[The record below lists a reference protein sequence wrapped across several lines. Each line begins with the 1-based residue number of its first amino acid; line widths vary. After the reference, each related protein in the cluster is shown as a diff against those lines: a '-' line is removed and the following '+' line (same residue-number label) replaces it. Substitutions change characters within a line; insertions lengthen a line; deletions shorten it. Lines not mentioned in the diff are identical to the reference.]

1 MNYKTGVGY
10 NRFKHGSNQSQKY
23 ESDIQD
29 YADERNIDLLESFSD
44 VFQKSAVTDT
54 NITGLQDATQVVTS
68 NDQCVLITSTMRNI
82 EENLTSV
89 NYILKTKTPIL
100 DTEDPE
106 GDVVF
111 NRKLLERAEKMIIHR
126 REKHAQSIKR
136 GQERARRYN
145 RTSGNNN
152 IIKDAKLGSQAIS
165 ESASEFRQKIIP
177 ILREIRNQHGGVV
190 TYEDYRRGLEER
202 KIRTRTGN
210 IKWQRSTIRNILKGE
225 GR

>member
-1 MNYKTGVGY
+1 MNYRTGVGY
-10 NRFKHGSNQSQKY
+10 NRYKHGSNQSQKY

-68 NDQCVLITSTMRNI
+68 NDQCVLITATMRNI

-89 NYILKTKTPIL
+89 NYILKTKTPML

-126 REKHAQSIKR
+126 REKHAQSIRR
-136 GQERARRYN
+136 GQERARH
-145 RTSGNNN
+145 SGRKFGGNN
-152 IIKDAKLGSQAIS
+152 IIENRKQGSQAIS
-165 ESASEFRQKIIP
+165 ESASEFRRKIIP
-177 ILREIRNQHGGVV
+177 ILREIRNKHGGVV

-210 IKWQRSTIRNILKGE
+210 TKWQRSTIRNILKGE
-225 GR
+225 K

>member
-177 ILREIRNQHGGVV
+177 ILREIRNKHGGVV

>member
-10 NRFKHGSNQSQKY
+10 NRYKHGSNQSQKY

-68 NDQCVLITSTMRNI
+68 NDQCVLITATMRNI

-89 NYILKTKTPIL
+89 NYILKTKTPML

-126 REKHAQSIKR
+126 REKHAQSIRR

-145 RTSGNNN
+145 HKGGNA
-152 IIKDAKLGSQAIS
+152 KYDVASKLGNEAQATN
-165 ESASEFRQKIIP
+165 AAEFRRKIIP
-177 ILREIRNQHGGVV
+177 ILREIRNKHGGVV

-210 IKWQRSTIRNILKGE
+210 IKWHRSTIRNILKGE
-225 GR
+225 K

>member
-1 MNYKTGVGY
+1 MKYKTGVGY
-10 NRFKHGSNQSQKY
+10 NRYKHGSNQSQKY

-68 NDQCVLITSTMRNI
+68 NDQCVLITATMRNI
-82 EENLTSV
+82 EESLTSV
-89 NYILKTKTPIL
+89 NYILKTKTPML

-126 REKHAQSIKR
+126 REKHAQSVKR
-136 GQERARRYN
+136 GQEKARRYN

-165 ESASEFRQKIIP
+165 ENASEFRRKILP
-177 ILREIRNQHGGVV
+177 ILREIRSEHGGVV

-210 IKWQRSTIRNILKGE
+210 LKWQRSTIRNILKGE

>member
-100 DTEDPE
+100 DTEDLE

>member
-1 MNYKTGVGY
+1 MKYKTGVGY
-10 NRFKHGSNQSQKY
+10 NRYKHGSNQSQKY

-68 NDQCVLITSTMRNI
+68 NDQCVLITATMRNI
-82 EENLTSV
+82 EESLTSV
-89 NYILKTKTPIL
+89 NYILKTKTPML

-136 GQERARRYN
+136 GQERAKRYN
-145 RTSGNNN
+145 HKIGNA
-152 IIKDAKLGSQAIS
+152 KYDVASKLGNEAQATN
-165 ESASEFRQKIIP
+165 ASEFRQKIIP

-210 IKWQRSTIRNILKGE
+210 LKWQRSTIRNILKGE

>member
-1 MNYKTGVGY
+1 MKYKTGVGY
-10 NRFKHGSNQSQKY
+10 NRYKHGSNQSQKY

-68 NDQCVLITSTMRNI
+68 NDQCVLITATMRNI
-82 EENLTSV
+82 EESLTSV

-100 DTEDPE
+100 DTEDKE

-136 GQERARRYN
+136 GQERARK
-145 RTSGNNN
+145 SGVKFGGNNILQN
-152 IIKDAKLGSQAIS
+152 RKQGSKVIS
-165 ESASEFRQKIIP
+165 DSASEFRQKIIP
-177 ILREIRNQHGGVV
+177 ILREIRNKHGGVV

-210 IKWQRSTIRNILKGE
+210 TKWQRSTIRNILKGE

>member
-10 NRFKHGSNQSQKY
+10 NRYKHGSNQSQKY

-68 NDQCVLITSTMRNI
+68 NDQCVLITATMRNI

-89 NYILKTKTPIL
+89 NYILKTKTPML

-145 RTSGNNN
+145 HKIGNA
-152 IIKDAKLGSQAIS
+152 KYDVASKLGNEAQATN
-165 ESASEFRQKIIP
+165 AAEFRRKIIP

-210 IKWQRSTIRNILKGE
+210 LKWQRSTIRNILKGE

>member
-10 NRFKHGSNQSQKY
+10 NRYKHGSNQSQKY

-29 YADERNIDLLESFSD
+29 YADERNIDLLECYCD

-68 NDQCVLITSTMRNI
+68 NEQCVLITATMRNI

-89 NYILKTKTPIL
+89 NYILKTKTPML

-126 REKHAQSIKR
+126 REKHAQSIRR
-136 GQERARRYN
+136 GQERARHSGRKFG
-145 RTSGNNN
+145 GNNILEN
-152 IIKDAKLGSQAIS
+152 RKQGTQAIS
-165 ESASEFRQKIIP
+165 ESASEFRKKIIP

-210 IKWQRSTIRNILKGE
+210 TKWQRSTIRNILKGE

>member
-1 MNYKTGVGY
+1 MNYRTGVGY

-68 NDQCVLITSTMRNI
+68 NDQCVLITATMRNI

-89 NYILKTKTPIL
+89 NYILKTKTPML

-136 GQERARRYN
+136 GQERARH
-145 RTSGNNN
+145 SGRKFGDNN
-152 IIKDAKLGSQAIS
+152 IIENRKQGSQAIS

-177 ILREIRNQHGGVV
+177 ILREIRNKHGGVV

>member
-68 NDQCVLITSTMRNI
+68 NDQCVLITATMRNI
-82 EENLTSV
+82 EESLTSV

-100 DTEDPE
+100 DTEDLE

-177 ILREIRNQHGGVV
+177 ILREIRNKHGGVV

-225 GR
+225 GG

>member
-1 MNYKTGVGY
+1 MNYRTGVGY

-68 NDQCVLITSTMRNI
+68 NDQCVLITATMRNI
-82 EENLTSV
+82 EESLTSV
-89 NYILKTKTPIL
+89 NYILKTKTPML

-126 REKHAQSIKR
+126 REKHAQSIRR
-136 GQERARRYN
+136 GQERARHSGRKFG
-145 RTSGNNN
+145 GNNILEN
-152 IIKDAKLGSQAIS
+152 RKQGTQAIS

-210 IKWQRSTIRNILKGE
+210 TKWQRSTIRNILKGE

>member
-29 YADERNIDLLESFSD
+29 YADEKNIDLLESFSD

-68 NDQCVLITSTMRNI
+68 NDQCVLITATMRNI
-82 EENLTSV
+82 EESLTSV
-89 NYILKTKTPIL
+89 NYILKTKTPML

-136 GQERARRYN
+136 GQERARH
-145 RTSGNNN
+145 SGRKFGGNN
-152 IIKDAKLGSQAIS
+152 IIENRKQGSQAIS
-165 ESASEFRQKIIP
+165 ESASEFRRKIIP
-177 ILREIRNQHGGVV
+177 ILREIRNKHGGVV

-210 IKWQRSTIRNILKGE
+210 TKWQRSTIRNILKGE

>member
-68 NDQCVLITSTMRNI
+68 NDQCVLITATMRNI
-82 EENLTSV
+82 EESLTSV
-89 NYILKTKTPIL
+89 NYILKTKTPML

-136 GQERARRYN
+136 GQERARH
-145 RTSGNNN
+145 SGRKFGGNN
-152 IIKDAKLGSQAIS
+152 IIENRKQGSQAIS

-177 ILREIRNQHGGVV
+177 ILREIRNKHGGVV

-210 IKWQRSTIRNILKGE
+210 TKWQRSTIRNILKGE
-225 GR
+225 K

>member
-1 MNYKTGVGY
+1 
-10 NRFKHGSNQSQKY
+10 
-23 ESDIQD
+23 
-29 YADERNIDLLESFSD
+29 
-44 VFQKSAVTDT
+44 
-54 NITGLQDATQVVTS
+54 
-68 NDQCVLITSTMRNI
+68 MRNI

-89 NYILKTKTPIL
+89 NYILKTKTPML

-126 REKHAQSIKR
+126 REKHAQSVKR
-136 GQERARRYN
+136 GQEKARRYN

-165 ESASEFRQKIIP
+165 ENASEFRRKILP
-177 ILREIRNQHGGVV
+177 ILREIRSEHGGVV

-210 IKWQRSTIRNILKGE
+210 LKWQRSTIRNILKGE

>member
-10 NRFKHGSNQSQKY
+10 NRFKYGSNQSQKY

-68 NDQCVLITSTMRNI
+68 NDQCVLITATMRNI
-82 EENLTSV
+82 EESLTSV
-89 NYILKTKTPIL
+89 NYILKTKTPML

-136 GQERARRYN
+136 GQERARH
-145 RTSGNNN
+145 SGRKFGGNN
-152 IIKDAKLGSQAIS
+152 IIENRKQGSQAIR

-210 IKWQRSTIRNILKGE
+210 TKWQRSTIRNILKGE
-225 GR
+225 GQ